1 MFKFI
6 LHMYLWSDNDDDDND
21 DDGQEEEEEEEGVYG
36 DCSHVP
42 SRVHPS
48 SHPFAHSQH
57 C

>member
-21 DDGQEEEEEEEGVYG
+21 DDGQEEEEEGVYG